1 MNSLRLRLGK
11 MILDGMVT
19 LLDIC
24 PNCQLTS
31 SLTKNIADWL
41 LAAEHLG
48 KSNIYP
54 SKYATNFSIVLEFT
68 SYKQNSCILFCFYQI
83 TAGTYNLVT
92 LTTNYQGRR
101 SLVGRVGNCRLRF
114 WQIRGGRLCLPHY
127 YWPNK

>member
-1 MNSLRLRLGK
+1 MDSLRHRLGK

-48 KSNIYP
+48 KSNIYL
-54 SKYATNFSIVLEFT
+54 YFYTANFYPMKT
-68 SYKQNSCILFCFYQI
+68 SG
-83 TAGTYNLVT
+83 A
-92 LTTNYQGRR
+92 
-101 SLVGRVGNCRLRF
+101 GNCRVPAGKSCTINGKGLQELRENPGIIIGPVITTGF
-114 WQIRGGRLCLPHY
+114 PCNAYSPF
-127 YWPNK
+127 P